1 MQQAVELK
9 LICEKDLSVTQPPP
23 SLTDTMSLREA
34 LRGLRF
40 LLRRG
45 RDTVAETVPLEAL
58 PKPASS
64 LAAVVLREADHLAR
78 TVDAVAS
85 KAFKTVLGGQDS
97 PSASL
102 DQIILHD
109 GAEIEFAGAIFLAL
123 SSVLS
128 RLGAESAFVSEL
140 SARACFEDWRQDGLA
155 GEPSDWLADLT
166 LRLRDAR
173 VIRGVQ
179 AAKQGAVPV
188 QDMEALAIFAVLLWL
203 QSSRSEAENEAALYS
218 AADIARAKSAEIAA
232 AIQANN
238 TDAITALFRKYVR
251 HV

>member
-1 MQQAVELK
+1 M
-9 LICEKDLSVTQPPP
+9 TQPLL
-23 SLTDTMSLREA
+23 STTDTMPLREA

-45 RDTVAETVPLEAL
+45 RDTVAETLSLDAL

-64 LAAVVLREADHLAR
+64 LAAVVLREADDLAKS
-78 TVDAVAS
+78 VDTVAS

-109 GAEIEFAGAIFLAL
+109 GAEKEFAGAIYLAL
-123 SSVLS
+123 SSVLN
-128 RLGAESAFVSEL
+128 RLGAESAFVSEM
-140 SARACFEDWRQDGLA
+140 SARACFEEWRQDGLA

-179 AAKQGAVPV
+179 SDKQGAVSVP
-188 QDMEALAIFAVLLWL
+188 DMEALAIFAVLLWL
-203 QSSRSEAENEAALYS
+203 QSSRSEAENEAALDS
-218 AADIARAKSAEIAA
+218 AADITRARSAEITAA
-232 AIQANN
+232 VQSNSR
-238 TDAITALFRKYVR
+238 DAVAALFRKYVS

>member
-1 MQQAVELK
+1 M
-9 LICEKDLSVTQPPP
+9 TQPLL
-23 SLTDTMSLREA
+23 SATDTMPLREA

-45 RDTVAETVPLEAL
+45 RDTVAETLSLDAL
-58 PKPASS
+58 PKPASN
-64 LAAVVLREADHLAR
+64 LAAVVLREADDLAKS
-78 TVDAVAS
+78 VDTVAS

-109 GAEIEFAGAIFLAL
+109 GAEIEFAGAIYLAL
-123 SSVLS
+123 NAVLS
-128 RLGAESAFVSEL
+128 RLGAESAFVSEM
-140 SARACFEDWRQDGLA
+140 SARACFEDWREDGLT

-166 LRLRDAR
+166 LRMRDER
-173 VIRGVQ
+173 VIRAVQ
-179 AAKQGAVPV
+179 SDKQGAVPV

-203 QSSRSEAENEAALYS
+203 QSSRSEAENEAALDS
-218 AADIARAKSAEIAA
+218 AADITRARSAEISAA
-232 AIQANN
+232 VQSNSK
-238 TDAITALFRKYVR
+238 DAVAALFRKYVS